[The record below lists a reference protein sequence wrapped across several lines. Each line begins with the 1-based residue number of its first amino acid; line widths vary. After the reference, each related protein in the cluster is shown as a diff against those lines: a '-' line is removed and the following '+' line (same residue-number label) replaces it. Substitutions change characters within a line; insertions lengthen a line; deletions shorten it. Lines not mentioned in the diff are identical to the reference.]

1 MANCKKLK
9 NAHCHTRLQTP
20 AKHSPKRLYSFF
32 QKVGQNSPCA
42 IWIPG
47 PQTCGVMYCEKSSHF
62 FARWKELGGI
72 TLRSANRWRTGHA
85 STWLGHALHPFWNAL
100 RLHVPG
106 IPLYIWVFRD
116 EHGLTVERA
125 WFGKKKRSPQT
136 IAHIERLQYIGFI
149 AHRVICGEALHH
161 GAPMGTAQHHEWTAV
176 ETNME
181 LEKLPS
187 FGKKSKEKTRLER
200 HPFLGGN
207 CYTLV
212 FRGVSLQNGFSCFP
226 EPSLWRPFMAPRM
239 IFVHRPEL
247 LNKHNTWVVFC
258 FWRGDQLCWNDRV

>member
-1 MANCKKLK
+1 MV
-9 NAHCHTRLQTP
+9 RQ
-20 AKHSPKRLYSFF
+20 
-32 QKVGQNSPCA
+32 
-42 IWIPG
+42 
-47 PQTCGVMYCEKSSHF
+47 
-62 FARWKELGGI
+62 
-72 TLRSANRWRTGHA
+72 
-85 STWLGHALHPFWNAL
+85 
-100 RLHVPG
+100 
-106 IPLYIWVFRD
+106 
-116 EHGLTVERA
+116 
-125 WFGKKKRSPQT
+125 KKRSPQT

-212 FRGVSLQNGFSCFP
+212 FRGVSLQKRFFMLSRTLIMEALYGSPYDFCSSTRTVEQTQHMGCFLFL
-226 EPSLWRPFMAPRM
+226 E
-239 IFVHRPEL
+239 
-247 LNKHNTWVVFC
+247 
-258 FWRGDQLCWNDRV
+258 G